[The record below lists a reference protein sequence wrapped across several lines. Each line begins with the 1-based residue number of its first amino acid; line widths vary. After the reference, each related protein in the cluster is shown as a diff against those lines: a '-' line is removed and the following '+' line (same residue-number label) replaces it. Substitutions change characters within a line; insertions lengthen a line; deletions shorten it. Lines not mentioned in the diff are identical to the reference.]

1 MLNPVDFTYVRLASV
16 TLDNFVAVV
25 HGTLRLTS
33 TDRIAHPCLLG
44 LFGQNG
50 SGKTTL
56 IRALSLF
63 KTLLT
68 ERPLD
73 DQWVNAVRRDSKTA
87 RLQFEFHCYADV
99 ESRMTARVFYQVVLQ
114 RVSTRVNPVGIL
126 LQKESSERVEIQSES
141 LWTVPSDEEAAVNHH
156 QQTLR
161 ADTSAQRMGFEP
173 TALHEVLLGRRSEF
187 KNDLRV
193 GQGLAAARRTS
204 FLFAET
210 LAAVLQKGAGKTTE
224 SPNDCNELLQ
234 WLRRLEQYGRSELF
248 VLESP
253 GSYRSQRNTL
263 PLCLAEDADEKR
275 SGGGRRLAL
284 PLEAPFAVVPKRMA
298 AIRKAIEA
306 LNRVLEQWVPGLA
319 VGVASLGR
327 ALGVNGEIV
336 ERAQLVSYKN
346 GREIPLAL
354 ESDGIK
360 EMLAVLPLLIEVY
373 NCRSLTVAAD
383 DLDAGL
389 FEYLFGELLQ
399 IFSQGGRGQLIFTSH
414 NLRVLEVLNSAGA
427 AVTTADPSNR
437 FAHLKTLGLTGNL
450 RDAYYRQLILG
461 TGKSLNLALP
471 FDRGRIALA
480 MREAGQIQM
489 SEDCSKRIRV

>member
-1 MLNPVDFTYVRLASV
+1 M
-16 TLDNFVAVV
+16 
-25 HGTLRLTS
+25 
-33 TDRIAHPCLLG
+33 
-44 LFGQNG
+44 
-50 SGKTTL
+50 
-56 IRALSLF
+56 
-63 KTLLT
+63 
-68 ERPLD
+68 
-73 DQWVNAVRRDSKTA
+73 
-87 RLQFEFHCYADV
+87 
-99 ESRMTARVFYQVVLQ
+99 
-114 RVSTRVNPVGIL
+114 
-126 LQKESSERVEIQSES
+126 
-141 LWTVPSDEEAAVNHH
+141 
-156 QQTLR
+156 R
-161 ADTSAQRMGFEP
+161 ADTSAQKMGFKP

-275 SGGGRRLAL
+275 SGGGGCLAL
-284 PLEAPFAVVPKRMA
+284 PLEAPFAVIPTRMA
-298 AIRKAIEA
+298 AVRKAIEA

-319 VGVASLGR
+319 VGAASLGR

-354 ESDGIK
+354 ESGGIK

-399 IFSQGGRGQLIFTSH
+399 IFSQGGRGGCDDRGSVEPFCASEDAGTRGKSAGCLLPTVDFGYRRIVEFGSSVRSWPDHFGDAGSGADSNVGRLQQKEQGMRRSAAAGLIRSVGTADAYFAVPTVQQHVALLVNCNSPGGSKRCLLRGVKRGDTTVPFAAYGPLVVPPRNDMLIFLH
-414 NLRVLEVLNSAGA
+414 
-427 AVTTADPSNR
+427 
-437 FAHLKTLGLTGNL
+437 GNL
-450 RDAYYRQLILG
+450 ASSVIKRLNYNGKKCRKKCDIIIGGYRR
-461 TGKSLNLALP
+461 A
-471 FDRGRIALA
+471 
-480 MREAGQIQM
+480 
-489 SEDCSKRIRV
+489 

>member
-1 MLNPVDFTYVRLASV
+1 MSNPMAFTYVRLASV
-16 TLDNFVAVV
+16 TVNHFMAVV

-56 IRALSLF
+56 IRALSLL

-68 ERPLD
+68 EKPTD
-73 DQWVNAVRRDSKTA
+73 DRWVNAVRLDSKTA

-99 ESRMTARVFYQVVLQ
+99 ESRATARVFFQVVLQ
-114 RVSTRVNPVGIL
+114 RAPARVNPAGML
-126 LQKESSERVEIQSES
+126 LQKEASEVLEIQSES
-141 LWTVPSDEEAAVNHH
+141 LWTMPADDEAAVRQH

-161 ADTSAQRMGFEP
+161 VDASAQKMRFEP
-173 TALHEVLLGRRSEF
+173 AALHEALMGRTSEF

-193 GQGLAAARRTS
+193 GQGLTAGRRTS
-204 FLFAET
+204 FLFSEA
-210 LAAVLQKGAGKTTE
+210 LAAALQKGGEKATE
-224 SPNDCNELLQ
+224 SSNDCDELLQ
-234 WLRRLEQYGRSELF
+234 WLRRLKQYGQSELF
-248 VLESP
+248 VLELS
-253 GSYRSQRNTL
+253 GSCRSQRNTL
-263 PLCLAEDADEKR
+263 PLFLAEDTVGKWPD
-275 SGGGRRLAL
+275 GGRCLLL
-284 PLEAPFAVVPKRMA
+284 PLEAPFAVAPNRIA

-306 LNRVLEQWVPGLA
+306 FNRVLEQWVPGLA
-319 VGVASLGR
+319 VGAASLGR
-327 ALGVNGEIV
+327 ALGPNGETV

-346 GREIPLAL
+346 GCEIPLSC

-360 EMLAVLPLLIEVY
+360 KMLAVLPLLVEVY
-373 NCRSLTVAAD
+373 NRRSLTVAAD

-389 FEYLFGELLQ
+389 FEHLFGELLK

-414 NLRVLEVLNSAGA
+414 NLRALEVLDSAGA

-461 TGKSLNLALP
+461 TGESLRLAFP
-471 FDRGRIALA
+471 INGGRIALA
-480 MREAGQIQM
+480 MREARQIQTP
-489 SEDCSKRIRV
+489 EDCSKRSRI